1 MGKVIPLF
9 QYELLVMILES
20 ETLDEEEKRG

>member
-9 QYELLVMILES
+9 QYEPLVLIQES

>member
-9 QYELLVMILES
+9 QYELLVMILEL
-20 ETLDEEEKRG
+20 ETLDEEENRG

>member
-9 QYELLVMILES
+9 QYELLVM
-20 ETLDEEEKRG
+20 TLDEEEKRG

>member
-9 QYELLVMILES
+9 QYEFLVMILES
-20 ETLDEEEKRG
+20 ETLDEEENRG

>member
-9 QYELLVMILES
+9 QYELLIMILES